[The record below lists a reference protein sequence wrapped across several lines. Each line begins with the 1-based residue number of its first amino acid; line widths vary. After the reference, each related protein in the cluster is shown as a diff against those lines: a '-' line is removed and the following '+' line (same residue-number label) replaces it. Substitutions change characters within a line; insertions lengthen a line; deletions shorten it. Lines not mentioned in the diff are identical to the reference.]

1 MELKNMV
8 VSDLP
13 INADIRAG
21 KSMLHIFINHWL
33 VWVILLL
40 GGLSPI
46 TLEAREFRSTAATG
60 QEMKENPCPLC
71 GQPWRG
77 RVDLEMVIPEKLPI
91 PKNLLWIHK
100 LRMALA
106 MEKLA
111 KARFE
116 ADQRNFGVTNPYL
129 YVLPQVDQHI
139 AWIGK
144 LFSAYAL
151 LPQVKNP
158 PVLSFETA
166 DTLLQTFKNG
176 RKFEADLALQYV
188 WLLKHAEDKVTKRVL
203 NVILTQTN
211 INIDLFQNDIRIIE
225 IEGSMVPSLL

>member
-1 MELKNMV
+1 MV
-8 VSDLP
+8 DSDLQ
-13 INADIRAG
+13 IKTDLKAG
-21 KSMLHIFINHWL
+21 QSMLHTLSNHWL
-33 VWVILLL
+33 VWVILLMASFFPVSL
-40 GGLSPI
+40 GAQ
-46 TLEAREFRSTAATG
+46 EVKAAAATDQG
-60 QEMKENPCPLC
+60 VKENPCPLC

-77 RVDLEMVIPEKLPI
+77 RVDLNIAIPEKLPP

-100 LRMALA
+100 LRVALA

-111 KARFE
+111 KSRFE
-116 ADQRNFGVTNPYL
+116 ADQKNFGVTNPYL

-144 LFSAYAL
+144 LFSAYGL
-151 LPQVKNP
+151 LPQGKNP
-158 PVLSFETA
+158 PVLSFESA

-176 RKFEADLALQYV
+176 RKFEADLASQYV
-188 WLLKHAEDKVTKRVL
+188 WLMKHAEDKVTKRVL
-203 NVILTQTN
+203 NIMLTQTN